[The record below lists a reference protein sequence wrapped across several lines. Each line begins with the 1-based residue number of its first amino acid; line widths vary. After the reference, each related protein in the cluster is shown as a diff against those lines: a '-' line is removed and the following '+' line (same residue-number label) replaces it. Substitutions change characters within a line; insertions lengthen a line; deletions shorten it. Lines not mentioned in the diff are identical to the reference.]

1 MPMEKNEKRLRAVYE
16 NPTLAEG
23 LFVLSVFASLVSVYA
38 FGFMLIESI
47 SASAERAIR
56 LAVMLAVPFAI
67 VSLVRALVRAPRP
80 YEVYDF
86 YEKKPHRAKGKSFPS
101 RHAFSAFAIAVAM
114 LAFHVTFAFLLLG
127 LAVLLCV
134 CRYLLGIH
142 FPRDLIAGAL
152 IGILSSAL
160 GLWILL

>member
-1 MPMEKNEKRLRAVYE
+1 MEKREKRLRAVYE
-16 NPTLAEG
+16 NATLTEG
-23 LFVLSVFASLVSVYA
+23 LSVISAFILLVSVYA
-38 FGFMLIESI
+38 FGYMMVESL
-47 SASAERAIR
+47 SVSLEKAIR
-56 LAVMLAVPFAI
+56 LALMLAVPFVI
-67 VSLVRALVRAPRP
+67 VSAVRALVRAPRP

-86 YEKKPHRAKGKSFPS
+86 YEKKPHRVKGKSFPS

-114 LAFHVTFAFLLLG
+114 LAFHVAFGLVLLG
-127 LAVLLCV
+127 VAVLLCI

-152 IGILSSAL
+152 IGILSSVL